1 MNSPRH
7 GLVELR
13 LSRGLSQ
20 EALARAVSVDVSTV
34 QRWESGRSV
43 PRLSVRGPLADALRI
58 PHEDVAALFVEAPA
72 KQPNTQMVSAPSTVV
87 PTTARLP
94 DDGERVLRVAICGSR
109 RADCDIEAVDETV
122 RALARL
128 AVARRYRINHG
139 PVGVG
144 IEVVTY
150 IADHYRPPGFR
161 AATGVFGRINI
172 VNGMNYVIVAGGG
185 TGTQD
190 ELDLAHSLR
199 IPILSIP
206 ATGGTARRF
215 HERALA
221 NRALWPWITDGQL
234 AAVQQCSS
242 VDDYV
247 AFIDAVVTETTGATL

>member
-1 MNSPRH
+1 
-7 GLVELR
+7 
-13 LSRGLSQ
+13 
-20 EALARAVSVDVSTV
+20 
-34 QRWESGRSV
+34 
-43 PRLSVRGPLADALRI
+43 LSVRGPLADVLRI
-58 PHEDVAALFVEAPA
+58 PHEDVAALFVETPT
-72 KQPNTQMVSAPSTVV
+72 KQLNTQMASAPSTDVV
-87 PTTARLP
+87 PTPGPLP
-94 DDGERVLRVAICGSR
+94 VNDERELQVAICGSR
-109 RADCDIEAVDETV
+109 HADCDVGAVDETI

-128 AVARRYRINHG
+128 AVARRYHINHG

-150 IADHYRPPGFR
+150 IADYYRPPGIR

-172 VNGMNYVIVAGGG
+172 VNGMDYVIVAGGG

-206 ATGGTARRF
+206 VTGGTARRF

-234 AAVQQCSS
+234 ATVRRCSS